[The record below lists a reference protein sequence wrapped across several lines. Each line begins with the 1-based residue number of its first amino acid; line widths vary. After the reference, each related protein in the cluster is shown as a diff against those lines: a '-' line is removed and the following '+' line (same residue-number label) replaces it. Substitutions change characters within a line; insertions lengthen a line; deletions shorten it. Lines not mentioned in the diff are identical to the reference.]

1 MVDARAIKREKMSK
15 KDVVVLVG
23 SLRQASINLK
33 LARAMQ
39 KVAPDALNLD
49 ILPIG
54 DLPLYNQDLE
64 TETPPPAWWSFRE
77 RIKVCDGV
85 IFVTPEYNRSV
96 PAALK
101 NAIEVGS
108 RPYGKSVWEHK
119 PGAVT
124 GASPGLIGGAAAALQ
139 LRVILTNINVPT
151 LPQPEV
157 YLSTADKLVGDNGT
171 FLNEGTQKFIE
182 SFLAAFELWLAR
194 FK

>member
-1 MVDARAIKREKMSK
+1 MSK
-15 KDVVVLVG
+15 KDVAVLVG

-39 KVAPDALNLD
+39 RVAPDNLNLE
-49 ILPIG
+49 IVPIG
-54 DLPLYNQDLE
+54 DLPLYNQDLDAE
-64 TETPPPAWWSFRE
+64 TAPVAWTSFRE
-77 RIKVCDGV
+77 RIKSCDGV

-96 PAALK
+96 PAVLK

-108 RPYGKSVWEHK
+108 RPYGKSVWDHK
-119 PGAVT
+119 PGAIT
-124 GASPGLIGGAAAALQ
+124 SASPGLIGGAVAALQ

-157 YLSTADKLVGDNGT
+157 YLSGADKLVGDNGEI
-171 FLNEGTQKFIE
+171 LNEGTQKFIE
-182 SFLAAFELWLAR
+182 TFLAAFEVWLAR